1 MSRSFLLVLLVG
13 CTLPQEIQV
22 TLAET
27 ERTILAAHKVHA
39 PLCAP
44 EELANAEASVDFT
57 KRELATGDIRRA
69 GEDVTFA
76 AAMATAALE
85 KATPCG
91 GPDRDADK
99 IADIVDT
106 CPDQPE
112 DYDGDRDEDGCR
124 DIDPFG
130 DEDKDGLRN
139 SDDACVDDPE
149 DFDGDN
155 DADGCPEISGDA
167 DGDGRV
173 DAADKC
179 PNDPEDMDT
188 FLDLD
193 GCPEPDNDADT
204 VLDFRD
210 MCAFVAEDL
219 DAWFDEDGCPDSDND
234 LDGMPDLTDQCP
246 NQPGDRMRNGCPAAD
261 ADGDGVADDVD
272 KCPAEKETVNQYLDE
287 DGCPDVPQDLV
298 RVTRT
303 QVEIK
308 ETIEFQTGSAT
319 LLGTSSKVLDQ
330 IVKVLTDAP
339 DMRLRIEGHT
349 DNEGG
354 DDANLELSRQRA
366 MAVQRYLV
374 SKGIAANRL
383 EAIGYGETKPIDT
396 NRIPQGR
403 QRNRR
408 VEFHIVEP
416 AK

>member
-1 MSRSFLLVLLVG
+1 
-13 CTLPQEIQV
+13 
-22 TLAET
+22 
-27 ERTILAAHKVHA
+27 
-39 PLCAP
+39 
-44 EELANAEASVDFT
+44 
-57 KRELATGDIRRA
+57 
-69 GEDVTFA
+69 
-76 AAMATAALE
+76 
-85 KATPCG
+85 
-91 GPDRDADK
+91 
-99 IADIVDT
+99 
-106 CPDQPE
+106 
-112 DYDGDRDEDGCR
+112 
-124 DIDPFG
+124 
-130 DEDKDGLRN
+130 
-139 SDDACVDDPE
+139 
-149 DFDGDN
+149 
-155 DADGCPEISGDA
+155 
-167 DGDGRV
+167 
-173 DAADKC
+173 
-179 PNDPEDMDT
+179 
-188 FLDLD
+188 
-193 GCPEPDNDADT
+193 
-204 VLDFRD
+204 

-287 DGCPDVPQDLV
+287 DGCPDVPQDLI

-330 IVKVLTDAP
+330 IVKVLNDAP

-366 MAVQRYLV
+366 MAVQKYLV
-374 SKGIAANRL
+374 GKGITPSRL

-416 AK
+416 GK